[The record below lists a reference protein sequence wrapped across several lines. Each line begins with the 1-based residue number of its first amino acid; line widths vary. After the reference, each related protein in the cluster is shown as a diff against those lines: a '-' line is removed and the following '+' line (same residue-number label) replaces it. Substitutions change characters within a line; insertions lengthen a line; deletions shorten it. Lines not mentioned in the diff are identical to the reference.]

1 MEWVGIVCG
10 LVLVEY
16 MVIVW
21 CTGQAR
27 GRHGVPAPATT
38 GHPVFE
44 RWFRVQ
50 INTVEQLA
58 LFLPGLFLFAHYV
71 QPAVAAA
78 LGLVFFAG
86 RALYARGYVADP
98 ARRGPGFLLTV
109 IANAVL
115 VVGGLVGAVVALLR
129 AP

>member
-1 MEWVGIVCG
+1 MEWVAIAAG

-27 GRHGVPAPATT
+27 GRYGVAAPATS

-44 RWFRVQ
+44 RWLRVQ
-50 INTVEQLA
+50 ENTVEQLVI
-58 LFLPGLFLFAHYV
+58 FFPGLWMFATFV
-71 QPAVAAA
+71 SAPIAAG
-78 LGLVFFAG
+78 LGLLFGVG
-86 RALYARGYVADP
+86 RALYARGYVSDP
-98 ARRGPGFLLTV
+98 ARRGPGFLLTALSN
-109 IANAVL
+109 IVL
-115 VVGGLVGAVVALLR
+115 VLGGAIGAAVALLR

>member
-1 MEWVGIVCG
+1 MEWVAIAAG

-16 MVIVW
+16 TVIVW

-27 GRHGVPAPATT
+27 GRYGVAAPATT

-50 INTVEQLA
+50 INTVEQLV
-58 LFLPGLFLFAHYV
+58 LFFPGLVLFAHYV
-71 QPAVAAA
+71 NAPIAAA
-78 LGLVFFAG
+78 LGGVFLVG
-86 RALYARGYVADP
+86 RALYARGYVQDP

-109 IANAVL
+109 LANLGLVL
-115 VVGGLVGAVVALLR
+115 GGLIGAIVALAR
-129 AP
+129 TP